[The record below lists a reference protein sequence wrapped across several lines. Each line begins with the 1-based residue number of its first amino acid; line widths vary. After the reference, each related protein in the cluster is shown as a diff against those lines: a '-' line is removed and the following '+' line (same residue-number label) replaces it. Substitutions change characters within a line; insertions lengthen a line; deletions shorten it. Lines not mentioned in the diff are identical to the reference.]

1 MIQGVVTEQ
10 RTAVIPLTVQG
21 TMGQVDT
28 FPAIV
33 DTGFNGFL
41 TLPLPRI
48 AKLGFPYRGSMRA
61 VLGNGKEAD
70 MDVFAGTVLW
80 DGQVRAV
87 MVLAADGTPLVG
99 MGLLDGSRVLLH
111 VTDKGTVSIDP
122 LP

>member
-111 VTDKGTVSIDP
+111 VTDNGAVRIDA

>member
-1 MIQGVVTEQ
+1 MIQGIVTEH

-41 TLPLPRI
+41 TLPLPQI

-61 VLGNGKEAD
+61 VLGNGKDAD
-70 MDVFAGTVLW
+70 LVVFAGTVLW
-80 DGQVRAV
+80 DGQVQAV
-87 MVLAADGTPLVG
+87 MMLAADGTPLVG
-99 MGLLDGSRVLLH
+99 MGLLEGSRVLLH
-111 VTDKGTVSIDP
+111 VTDNGAVSIDR

>member
-1 MIQGVVTEQ
+1 MIQGVVTEH

-41 TLPLPRI
+41 TLSLPQI

-61 VLGNGKEAD
+61 VLGNGKDAD
-70 MDVFAGTVLW
+70 LDVFAGTVIW
-80 DGQVRAV
+80 DGQVQAV
-87 MVLAADGTPLVG
+87 MVLAADGSPLVG
-99 MGLLDGSRVLLH
+99 MGLLEGSCVLLH
-111 VTDKGTVSIDP
+111 VTDNGPVSIER